1 MLFKMLN
8 ITSMCLISVRNM
20 LRCIVAK
27 IMIVNT
33 KINASLCLINQKFWK
48 EYFSKESLVWF
59 ELQKGILNLLIHIS
73 TDKNYLWITARMIR
87 FWSSDYKRIIYKS
100 KKILRFPNLSE
111 LTPIIF
117 KMELTH
123 LGSEASSFYWILRV
137 TSPY

>member
-1 MLFKMLN
+1 
-8 ITSMCLISVRNM
+8 M

-117 KMELTH
+117 KMEFTH
-123 LGSEASSFYWILRV
+123 LG
-137 TSPY
+137 